1 MTASSHELVDQT
13 VRTFL
18 ASSETI
24 SISAITIADDEAII
38 ILNVPSEKAPGL
50 EELRLSLQNAVA
62 ALPQIRQAK
71 VILTAARAP
80 FTGEKTTGS
89 DKQKIFSPRP
99 LANIRSI
106 IAIASGKGGVGKSTT
121 AVNLAL
127 ALSKSG
133 LRVGLLDADIYGP
146 SIPRLLGI
154 SEHRPESL
162 DGKVMIPVSVHGI
175 VCNSIGF
182 LIDEESPIIWRA
194 PMVVGALEQLLRE
207 TLWGEL
213 DILVIDMP
221 PGTGDIHLSL
231 CQKLP
236 LSGAVI
242 VSTPQDIAL
251 IDARRGLNMF
261 RKVNVPVLGFIENM
275 SYFIC
280 PNCGHEAHIFGHDG
294 AREEAHR
301 LQTEFLGAIPL
312 DSVIR
317 ITSDDGVP
325 IVSAL
330 PDSAYAIA
338 YRTLAGRIREQLN
351 FSSRQ

>member
-1 MTASSHELVDQT
+1 MVASSHERVAQT
-13 VRTFL
+13 VHAFL

-24 SISAITIADDEAII
+24 SISAITVANGQAVV
-38 ILNVPSEKAPGL
+38 ILDVPSEKAPGL

-62 ALPQIRQAK
+62 ALPQIRHAN

-80 FTGEKTTGS
+80 STGEKATTRE
-89 DKQKIFSPRP
+89 KQNPFSPKP

-106 IAIASGKGGVGKSTT
+106 IAVASGKGGVGKSTT

-133 LRVGLLDADIYGP
+133 LAVGLLDADIYGP

-154 SEHRPESL
+154 REHHPESL
-162 DGKVMIPVSVHGI
+162 DGKIMIPVSVHGI

-236 LSGAVI
+236 LSGAII

-275 SYFIC
+275 SLFIC
-280 PNCGHEAHIFGHDG
+280 PNCGYEAHIFGHDG
-294 AREEAHR
+294 AREEARR

-312 DSVIR
+312 DPVIR
-317 ITSDDGVP
+317 ITSDDGIP

-338 YRTLAGRIREQLN
+338 YRTLAERIREQLKLP
-351 FSSRQ
+351 SRQ